1 MAIKMAKTATMTA
14 GSSGSPSS
22 SGPGAWLDRIK
33 GFYTDVRM
41 EMKKVTTPSF
51 KEVQST
57 TIVVVIAV
65 FFFGLYFW
73 LVDNAIGQVI
83 DRMLRYFH
91 H

>member
-1 MAIKMAKTATMTA
+1 
-14 GSSGSPSS
+14 
-22 SGPGAWLDRIK
+22 
-33 GFYTDVRM
+33 
-41 EMKKVTTPSF
+41 
-51 KEVQST
+51 VQST
-57 TIVVVIAV
+57 TVVVVIAV